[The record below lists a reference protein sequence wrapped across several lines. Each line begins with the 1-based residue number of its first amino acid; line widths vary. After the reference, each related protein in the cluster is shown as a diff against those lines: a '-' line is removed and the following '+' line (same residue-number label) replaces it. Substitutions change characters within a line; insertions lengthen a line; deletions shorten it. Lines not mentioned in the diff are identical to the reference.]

1 MLWTRGAYYCGEGR
15 RPLTAGGGG
24 ACCSPLQ
31 RSATLCRSRMPTP
44 AEILERN
51 AQQAKQAQAGGGKAH
66 EGGGLLADADFEV
79 SDDLPPESEMMKD
92 ASAFWMEKFSLKL
105 CGKNLSA
112 ENTRKLLI
120 AG

>member
-1 MLWTRGAYYCGEGR
+1 M
-15 RPLTAGGGG
+15 
-24 ACCSPLQ
+24 S
-31 RSATLCRSRMPTP
+31 TP

-51 AQQAKQAQAGGGKAH
+51 AQQAKAAQAGGCKAH

-79 SDDLPPESEMMKD
+79 SDDSEMVKE
-92 ASAFWMEKFSLKL
+92 SNAFWLEKFSLKI

-112 ENTRKLLI
+112 NATRKLLI